1 MDSPTIV
8 SIEHL
13 TKRFVV
19 HKQKSLKER
28 FLHSKLEKIHKEEFV
43 ALNNVQLAIP
53 AGITIGLVGHNGSG
67 KSTLLKII
75 GGILRP
81 SAGEVRLKG
90 KVAALLELGAGFHPD
105 LTGRENVFLNAA
117 LLGMTTSE
125 TESKFESI
133 VEYSGIGDFID
144 SQVKFYSSGMYVRL
158 AFAVAIHSDPDI
170 LLVDEVLAVGDQP
183 FQDKCM
189 ASIRQFQ
196 REGRTIIFVS
206 HSAGQV
212 IDICDRV
219 VVLDH
224 GNLVFDGAPKSGI
237 KVLEEIYSS
246 NTTHMAE
253 RPQAN
258 FVNTK
263 VFHSDTFTDINTTI
277 SSEVSPRNLKIHTV
291 LTDASDAVLAS
302 ASGTL
307 KIASLNALP
316 SIDIKVISTKVERI
330 LTLQIFDLDGELLSE
345 SQIAVSKNS
354 NPSIQNFEQIIISGL
369 NH

>member
-1 MDSPTIV
+1 MDSPIIV
-8 SIEHL
+8 SIERL

-28 FLHSKLEKIHKEEFV
+28 FLHSKLEKLHKEEFI
-43 ALNNVQLAIP
+43 ALDQIQLDIP

-81 SAGEVRLKG
+81 SAGEVRIRG

-117 LLGMTTSE
+117 LLGMSKAE
-125 TESKFESI
+125 TENKFQSI
-133 VEYSGIGDFID
+133 VDYSGIGEFID

-189 ASIRQFQ
+189 ASIRKFQ

-206 HSAGQV
+206 HSASQV
-212 IDICDRV
+212 IEICDRV

-224 GNLVFDGAPKSGI
+224 GNMIFDGNPKDGI
-237 KVLEEIYSS
+237 KVLKNIYSS
-246 NTTHMAE
+246 SNKSNSKPE
-253 RPQAN
+253 AN
-258 FVNTK
+258 FVNSE
-263 VFHSDTFTDINTTI
+263 VIHSFSDTSVITDIY
-277 SSEVSPRNLKIHTV
+277 SEISPRNLKLNAV

-302 ASGTL
+302 ASGAL
-307 KIASLNALP
+307 KIVSLDALQ
-316 SIDIKVISTKVERI
+316 SVAIRVVSTKSERI
-330 LTLQIFDLDGELLSE
+330 LTLQIFDEDGELLSE
-345 SQIAVSKNS
+345 SQISVAQNPK
-354 NPSIQNFEQIIISGL
+354 PSIENFEQLIISRL